1 MKQEKK
7 DLLKEYKLEDMQKR
21 FQQIVEYT
29 FITSP
34 TLSEEGEDE
43 ETPED
48 ANSDTSDTGNEEQNV
63 ENMPQ
68 DTNNGNEDYTV
79 TDTET
84 EQTPDN
90 SVDTTPMQDGDE
102 VMDVDDLTN
111 SQEEIEY
118 KVDGVDDKLLRI
130 AKVIDKL
137 IPAIEANSN
146 KIEDLKSEFEK
157 RNPTE
162 EEKINLRSQDSYP
175 YTVKPKDY
183 WNAKSNDGNYNVMY
197 DNNVSPNDEEKEY
210 VLRKSDIANNSI
222 DDRSVYK
229 SFDVPKQMSD
239 YLNMF

>member
-34 TLSEEGEDE
+34 TLPEEGEDE

-90 SVDTTPMQDGDE
+90 AVDTTPMQDGDE
-102 VMDVDDLTN
+102 VIDVDDLTN